1 MKKIISMLLVL
12 AMFAGCAYAA
22 EAVRPSVTVADVVI
36 PAGITAGETTLV
48 IALNDVKIETQE
60 QKVVEEIIVNIQE
73 KTATEIMASKQRSY
87 VTVSSIQASLEKALR
102 ELSFALC
109 ETLKIPQIEPVFA
122 WDDSII
128 VDTLQEKNIFMQEIS
143 AGIRAPWEYRV
154 AFLGET
160 EEQAKKAISEIEQS
174 SQPEMEYEDEDEFVE
189 EKKSEN
195 NEEVEEEKEEETERE
210 QDDN

>member
-1 MKKIISMLLVL
+1 M
-12 AMFAGCAYAA
+12 
-22 EAVRPSVTVADVVI
+22 
-36 PAGITAGETTLV
+36 
-48 IALNDVKIETQE
+48 
-60 QKVVEEIIVNIQE
+60 NIQE

-102 ELSFALC
+102 ELSLALC
-109 ETLKIPQIEPVFA
+109 EILKTPQIEPVFA

-160 EEQAKKAISEIEQS
+160 EEQAKKAISEIERS

-189 EKKSEN
+189 EKKSGN
-195 NEEVEEEKEEETERE
+195 NEEVEEEEKETERE
-210 QDDN
+210 EDDN